1 MTIIKNKDDLLDYI
15 ISQSQ
20 SGQRDWF
27 GFPQQKIAGIYIAY
41 EIAKLHA
48 DKLSP
53 DEVADY
59 VSKLNNAI
67 FEKLVLSPKLKYS

>member
-1 MTIIKNKDDLLDYI
+1 MTIIKNRDDLLDYI

-67 FEKLVLSPKLKYS
+67 FEKLVLSPKIKNS